1 MKFQGKIDL
10 WIWLV
15 MLGGEALL
23 ITSFFETG
31 SDITMI
37 CSFLLYNLLFLP
49 FVFRN
54 YVEITEENFV
64 ITFGFS
70 KEFIPLSEITEVY
83 QTHNPI
89 SSGAASLDRVLIKS
103 RRKELMCSVK
113 DKEKMFECLRERN
126 PQIQFSPQRKND
138 IHLKI
143 EKVITIFTI
152 GVMILIGLLL
162 ITGNIKIYY
171 GEESFTIQASY
182 WMDKQVDYEKIEN
195 IEYRDEEISGARTG
209 GFGSF
214 RLLMGSFRNE
224 EFGSYTR
231 YTYKN
236 CNAGIVLIV
245 DGNELVISGKN
256 PEETKVIYEELVKRC
271 KRNKETL

>member
-1 MKFQGKIDL
+1 MKFQGKIG
-10 WIWLV
+10 WWFWLV

-23 ITSFFETG
+23 IASFLEAG
-31 SDITMI
+31 SEIIMI
-37 CSFLLYNLLFLP
+37 GSFLLYNLLFLP

-54 YVEITEENFV
+54 YVEITEENF
-64 ITFGFS
+64 IIAFGFS

-89 SSGAASLDRVLIKS
+89 SSSAASLDRVLIKS

-113 DKEKMFECLRERN
+113 NKEKMFECLRERN
-126 PQIQFSPQRKND
+126 PQIQFSPQSKND

-143 EKVITIFTI
+143 EKGITIFTI
-152 GVMILIGLLL
+152 GVMILVGLLL
-162 ITGNIKIYY
+162 TTGNIKMHY

-182 WMDKQVDYEKIEN
+182 WMDKEVEYEKVEC
-195 IEYRDEEISGARTG
+195 IEYRDEKVSGSRIG

-214 RLLMGSFRNE
+214 RLLMGSFKNE
-224 EFGSYTR
+224 EFGNYTR

-236 CNAGIVLIV
+236 CNAGIVLVV
-245 DGNELVISGKN
+245 DGNELIISGRDQ
-256 PEETKVIYEELVKRC
+256 EETRAIYEELVKRC
-271 KRNKETL
+271 EK

>member
-1 MKFQGKIDL
+1 MKFQGKL
-10 WIWLV
+10 GWWFWFV

-23 ITSFFETG
+23 IASFFDTG
-31 SDITMI
+31 SKII
-37 CSFLLYNLLFLP
+37 IIGSFLFYNLLFLP

-54 YVEITEENFV
+54 YVEITEENFIIV
-64 ITFGFS
+64 FGFN
-70 KEFIPLSEITEVY
+70 KEIIPLSEITEVY
-83 QTHNPI
+83 QTYNPI
-89 SSGAASLDRVLIKS
+89 ASSAASLDRVLIKS

-113 DKEKMFECLRERN
+113 NKEKMFECLKEKN
-126 PQIQFSPQRKND
+126 PQIQFSPQSKND
-138 IHLKI
+138 IHLKA
-143 EKVITIFTI
+143 EKGIIIFSI
-152 GVMILIGLLL
+152 GVMILVGSLLT
-162 ITGNIKIYY
+162 TGNIKIHY

-182 WMDKQVDYEKIEN
+182 WMDKEVDYEKIDR
-195 IEYRDEEISGARTG
+195 IEYRDEKISGSRTG

-245 DGNELVISGKN
+245 DGNELIISGKN
-256 PEETKVIYEELVKRC
+256 QEQTRVIYEELVKRC
-271 KRNKETL
+271 EK